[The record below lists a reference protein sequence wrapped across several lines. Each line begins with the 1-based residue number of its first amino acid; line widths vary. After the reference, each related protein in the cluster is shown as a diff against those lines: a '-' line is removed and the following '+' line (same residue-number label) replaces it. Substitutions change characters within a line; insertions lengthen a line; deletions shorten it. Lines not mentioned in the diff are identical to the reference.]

1 MSEENTHRLVELA
14 AEAYVYGYPLVFDL
28 TMVETCL
35 HKGFGSMAPAPFN
48 HFTHSDRLADA
59 GAHFVSVNNDTVY
72 SIAQLDLSGGPV
84 RLHVPDTVGA
94 YYVMQFVDAW
104 SNNFA
109 YVGRRATGTEAGDW
123 LVVPPGWAG
132 TVPGDVRGVID
143 APTSVVTIVGRNAC
157 DGPDDL
163 AQRVRPLQEQLT
175 LTHLEPG
182 EHRTG
187 LPAPDAGVPEAL
199 RFFEQLR
206 VWMADFPPS
215 AADRAYQDRFQPL
228 GLLEEGPSP
237 YVPAGAALVRAL
249 TEGLALGKER
259 VEAASRPGAGD
270 GTPGGSGGGWSMN
283 PHLFD
288 YNLDWFGVGT
298 LDSSEWK
305 IADREASYLARAV
318 AARVGLWGNHGYEAV
333 YAQTFQD
340 ADGAQLNGAHRYELR
355 FEEPPP
361 VEAFWSVTMYDTPD
375 YYLVANPA
383 GRYSVGD
390 RTPGIVYGDD
400 GSLTVHISRE
410 RPADPVAAANWLPA
424 PEGDFRP
431 MLRLYMP
438 ERSVLDGRYGI
449 PAVRR
454 VDGSAHG

>member
-1 MSEENTHRLVELA
+1 MSDEGTNELVELA

-28 TMVETCL
+28 SMVETCL
-35 HKGFGSMAPAPFN
+35 HKGFGALAAAPFN
-48 HFTHSDRLADA
+48 EFAHSDRLADA
-59 GAHFVSVNNDTVY
+59 DAHFVSVNNDTVY

-84 RLHVPDTVGA
+84 RLHVPDTDGA
-94 YYVMQFVDAW
+94 YYVLQFVDVW
-104 SNNFA
+104 TNNFA

-132 TVPGDVRGVID
+132 TVPDDVRGVID
-143 APTSVVTIVGRNAC
+143 APTAVVTIVGRNAC
-157 DGPDDL
+157 DGPEDL
-163 AQRVRPLQEQLT
+163 KRRVGPLQQQFT

-182 EHRTG
+182 EHPTG
-187 LPAPDAGVPEAL
+187 LPAPDAGVPAEL

-215 AADRAYQDRFQPL
+215 AGDRAYQDRFQPL

-237 YVPAGAALVRAL
+237 FAAAGPDLVRAL
-249 TEGLALGKER
+249 TQGLALGKER
-259 VEAASRPGAGD
+259 VEAA
-270 GTPGGSGGGWSMN
+270 GGSRAGGVRGWSMD

-288 YNLDWFGVGT
+288 YNLDRFGVGT
-298 LDSSEWK
+298 IDSPEWK
-305 IADREASYLARAV
+305 IADREASYLTRAL

-333 YAQTFQD
+333 YAHTFHD
-340 ADGAQLNGAHRYELR
+340 ADGARLDGAHRYELR

-383 GRYSVGD
+383 GRYSIGD
-390 RTPGIVYGDD
+390 RTPGVVYADD
-400 GSLTVHISRE
+400 GSLTIHISRE
-410 RPADPVAAANWLPA
+410 RPGDPAAAANWLPA
-424 PEGDFRP
+424 PEGEFRP

-438 ERSVLDGRYGI
+438 GRAVLEGEYEI
-449 PAVRR
+449 PVVRR
-454 VDGSAHG
+454 TGGAGRA

>member
-1 MSEENTHRLVELA
+1 MPEERTNELVELA

-28 TMVETCL
+28 SMVQTSL
-35 HKGFGSMAPAPFN
+35 HKGFGSLAAAPFN
-48 HFTHSDRLADA
+48 QFAHSERLADA
-59 GAHFVSVNNDTVY
+59 DTHFVSVNNDTVY

-84 RLHVPDTVGA
+84 RLHVPDTDGA
-94 YYVMQFVDAW
+94 YYVLQFVDAW
-104 SNNFA
+104 TNNFA

-132 TVPGDVRGVID
+132 TAPDDVRGVID
-143 APTSVVTIVGRNAC
+143 APTSVVTVVGRNAC
-157 DGPDDL
+157 DGPEDL
-163 AQRVRPLQEQLT
+163 ARRVRPLQEQLT
-175 LTHLEPG
+175 VTHLEPG

-187 LPAPDAGVPEAL
+187 LPAPDAGVPTGL

-259 VEAASRPGAGD
+259 VEAASGAGD
-270 GTPGGSGGGWSMN
+270 GAAGGWTVD

-288 YNLDWFGVGT
+288 YNLDHFGVGT
-298 LDSSEWK
+298 IDSPQWR

-333 YAQTFQD
+333 YAQTFHD
-340 ADGAQLNGAHRYELR
+340 AEGEPLSGAHRYELR

-361 VEAFWSVTMYDTPD
+361 VDAFWSVTMYDTPD
-375 YYLVANPA
+375 YFLVANPA
-383 GRYSVGD
+383 GRYSIGD
-390 RTPGIVYGDD
+390 RTPGIVRGDD
-400 GSLTVHISRE
+400 GSLTLRISRE
-410 RPADPVAAANWLPA
+410 RPADPAAAANWLPA
-424 PEGDFRP
+424 PEGGFRP

-438 ERSVLDGRYGI
+438 QSAVLDGRYEI

-454 VDGSAHG
+454 IDGGSHG

>member
-28 TMVETCL
+28 MMVETCL

-59 GAHFVSVNNDTVY
+59 DAHFVSVNNDTVY

-84 RLHVPDTVGA
+84 RLHVPDTGGA

-187 LPAPDAGVPEAL
+187 LPAPDAGVPEEL

-305 IADREASYLARAV
+305 SADREASYLARAV

-400 GSLTVHISRE
+400 GALTVHISRE

>member
-1 MSEENTHRLVELA
+1 MPEEHTNELVELA

-28 TMVETCL
+28 SMVETCL
-35 HKGFGSMAPAPFN
+35 HKGFGSLPAAPFN
-48 HFTHSDRLADA
+48 QFSHSDRLADA
-59 GAHFVSVNNDTVY
+59 EAHFVSVNNDTVY

-84 RLHVPDTVGA
+84 LLHVPDTDGA
-94 YYVMQFVDAW
+94 YYVLQFVDAW

-132 TVPGDVRGVID
+132 TAPEDVRGVID
-143 APTSVVTIVGRNAC
+143 APTTVVTIVGRNAC

-163 AQRVRPLQEQLT
+163 ERRVRALQEQLT

-187 LPAPDAGVPEAL
+187 LPAPDAGVPAEL

-237 YVPAGAALVRAL
+237 YVPAGSALVRAL

-259 VEAASRPGAGD
+259 VEAASRSGAGD
-270 GTPGGSGGGWSMN
+270 GGGGGWSMN

-298 LDSSEWK
+298 IDSPEWK
-305 IADREASYLARAV
+305 IADREASYPARAA

-333 YAQTFQD
+333 YAQTFHD
-340 ADGAQLNGAHRYELR
+340 AAGAPLSGAHRYELR
-355 FEEPPP
+355 FEESPP
-361 VEAFWSVTMYDTPD
+361 VDAFWSVTMYDTPD
-375 YYLVANPA
+375 YFLVANPA
-383 GRYSVGD
+383 GRYSIGD
-390 RTPGIVYGDD
+390 RTPGIVRADD
-400 GSLTVHISRE
+400 GSLTIHISRE
-410 RPADPVAAANWLPA
+410 RPADPAEAANWLPA
-424 PEGDFRP
+424 PEGEFRP

-438 ERSVLDGRYGI
+438 QRAILDGKYEI

-454 VDGSAHG
+454 VGEAGRG

>member
-1 MSEENTHRLVELA
+1 MSEENAHELVELA

-28 TMVETCL
+28 SMVETCL

-48 HFTHSDRLADA
+48 RFTHSDRLADA
-59 GAHFVSVNNDTVY
+59 DAHFVSVNNDTVY

-84 RLHVPDTVGA
+84 RLHVPDTDGV

-132 TVPGDVRGVID
+132 AVPDDVRGVID
-143 APTSVVTIVGRNAC
+143 APTGVVTIVGRNAC

-163 AQRVRPLQEQLT
+163 ARVRPLQEQLT

-237 YVPAGAALVRAL
+237 YVPAGPVLVRAL
-249 TEGLALGKER
+249 TEGLVRGKER
-259 VEAASRPGAGD
+259 VEAASRPGAGN
-270 GTPGGSGGGWSMN
+270 GAGSGEWSMN

-288 YNLDWFGVGT
+288 YNLDRFGVGT
-298 LDSSEWK
+298 IDSPEWK

-333 YAQTFQD
+333 YAQTFHD

-383 GRYSVGD
+383 GRYSIGD
-390 RTPGIVYGDD
+390 RTPGIVYADD

-410 RPADPVAAANWLPA
+410 RPVDPVAAANWLPA

-438 ERSVLDGRYGI
+438 ERSVLDGRYGL
-449 PAVRR
+449 PAVQR